1 MLEALTEPRRALA
14 LAGAY
19 RPLAQRALADAA
31 LDADQGRAVLATP
44 DDELAD
50 LLWAAYAVRA
60 RHFGRRV
67 KLCVLNN
74 ARSGLCPEDC
84 GYCSQSAVS
93 TADIA
98 RYRLKPVAELVAAA
112 RQAVAAGARRYCM
125 VTSARGPSPADIEH
139 FGRAAR
145 AIRTALPQL
154 ELCVSLGIMG
164 DADTRALRAA
174 GIDYV
179 NHNLNTSRRHY
190 PAICTTHSYDDRVA
204 TVESARRAGLQACSG
219 VIVGMGETDD
229 DLIDVA
235 GALAMLRVE
244 SLPVNFLHPIEGT
257 PLGEREPPPVGR
269 CLRALALFRLTN
281 PRAEIRAA
289 GGRERCLGGAQGLA
303 LFAANSVF
311 VDGYLTTAGQAHHD
325 ASAMIQA
332 LGFQVEDSAAP
343 VDGAAGFSDGLDGRA
358 EREEGKGQW
367 TSSW

>member
-19 RPLAQRALADAA
+19 RAAAERALADHP
-31 LDADQGRAVLATP
+31 LDAPLALGILRAP
-44 DDELAD
+44 DDDLAS

-93 TADIA
+93 TAAIA

-112 RQAVAAGARRYCM
+112 RQAAAAGARRYCM
-125 VTSARGPSPADIEH
+125 VTSARGPSPADVEH

-145 AIRTALPQL
+145 AIRRELPQL

-164 DADTRALRAA
+164 DPEAAALRAA
-174 GIDYV
+174 GVDYV

-190 PAICTTHSYDDRVA
+190 PAICSTHTYDDRVA
-204 TVESARRAGLQACSG
+204 TVESARRAGLAACSG

-229 DLIDVA
+229 DLVDVA
-235 GALAMLRVE
+235 QALAALRVE
-244 SLPVNFLHPIEGT
+244 SLPVNFLHPIDGT
-257 PLGEREPPPVGR
+257 PLGDREPPPVGR

-311 VDGYLTTAGQAHHD
+311 VDGYLTTAGQAHGD
-325 ASAMIQA
+325 AAAMVA
-332 LGFQVEDSAAP
+332 GLGFEVEEAAP
-343 VDGAAGFSDGLDGRA
+343 LIETAAAL
-358 EREEGKGQW
+358 
-367 TSSW
+367 

>member
-1 MLEALTEPRRALA
+1 MLEALTDPRRALV

-19 RPLAQRALADAA
+19 RPLAERALADAP
-31 LDADQGRAVLATP
+31 LDADEARSVLAAP
-44 DDELAD
+44 DAQLAS

-93 TADIA
+93 TADIP
-98 RYRLKPVAELVAAA
+98 RYRLKPVPELVAAA
-112 RQAVAAGARRYCM
+112 RQAAAAGARRYCM
-125 VTSARGPSPADIEH
+125 VTSARGPSTADIAH
-139 FGRAAR
+139 FGRAAS
-145 AIRTALPQL
+145 AIRAVVPEL
-154 ELCVSLGIMG
+154 ELCVSLGLMG
-164 DADTRALRAA
+164 DEDARALRAA
-174 GIDYV
+174 GVDYV

-190 PAICTTHSYDDRVA
+190 PAICTTHTFDDRVA
-204 TVESARRAGLQACSG
+204 TVESVRRAGLAACSG

-235 GALAMLRVE
+235 GALAALRVE
-244 SLPVNFLHPIEGT
+244 SLPVNFLHPIDGT
-257 PLGEREPPPVGR
+257 PLGDREPPPVGR

-289 GGRERCLGGAQGLA
+289 GGRERSLGGAQGLA

-325 ASAMIQA
+325 AWVMIEA
-332 LGFQVEDSAAP
+332 LGFQVEDRALNGQPGTPGNAL
-343 VDGAAGFSDGLDGRA
+343 DGLA
-358 EREEGKGQW
+358 EREEGRP
-367 TSSW
+367 

>member
-1 MLEALTEPRRALA
+1 MLEALSDPRRALA
-14 LAGAY
+14 LSGAF
-19 RPLAQRALADAA
+19 RPVAERALSDAPLSPA
-31 LDADQGRAVLATP
+31 QARGVLTAP
-44 DDELAD
+44 DGDLAA
-50 LLWAAYAVRA
+50 LLWAAYAVRG
-60 RHFGRRV
+60 RHFGQRV

-98 RYRLKPVAELVAAA
+98 RYRVKPVAELVAAA
-112 RQAVAAGARRYCM
+112 RRAVAAGARRYCM

-145 AIRTALPQL
+145 AIRTELPGL

-164 DADTRALRAA
+164 DDAAGALRAA
-174 GIDYV
+174 GVDYV

-190 PAICTTHSYDDRVA
+190 PAICSTHTYDDRVA
-204 TVESARRAGLQACSG
+204 TVRSAQRAGLAACSG
-219 VIVGMGETDD
+219 VIVGMGERDE
-229 DLIDVA
+229 DLVDVA
-235 GALAMLRVE
+235 GALAELRVQ
-244 SLPVNFLHPIEGT
+244 SLPVNFLHPIDGT
-257 PLGEREPPPVGR
+257 PMAGYEPPAAGR

-311 VDGYLTTAGQAHHD
+311 VDGYLTTAGQPH
-325 ASAMIQA
+325 
-332 LGFQVEDSAAP
+332 AA
-343 VDGAAGFSDGLDGRA
+343 AA
-358 EREEGKGQW
+358 
-367 TSSW
+367 